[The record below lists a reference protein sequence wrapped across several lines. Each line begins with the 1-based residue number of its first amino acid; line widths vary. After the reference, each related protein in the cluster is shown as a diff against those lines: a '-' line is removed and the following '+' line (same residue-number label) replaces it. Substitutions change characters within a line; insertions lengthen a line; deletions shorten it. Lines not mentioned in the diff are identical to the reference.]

1 MITLRSLTSLCA
13 ASALTLALVAC
24 GGDES
29 TEAPDAPAEAEA
41 TAEEEPATPDTP
53 DLSAED
59 LAAGSDNVAL
69 VPSPVETQKA
79 LESAGI
85 DTKLSALIPEHK
97 FDLEKADADHAALR
111 TGVVLAD
118 ALLTVKSAEQDVL
131 LTRLDAIR
139 TGMGQLGGGADI
151 DSTLRDM
158 QERIKAEAVS
168 RDELLKEFDE
178 LSGAVIPELEFNG
191 NDRIVPLIEAG
202 SWLEGSNLVAR
213 AVADAHKPGAADTLL
228 KQPAVV
234 DYFIKYVKTEG
245 AEKAPAAVTAKLEE
259 SLNTLKGLAS
269 KETELTE
276 EDIATVAKVTNEV
289 LALL

>member
-13 ASALTLALVAC
+13 AGALTLALVAC
-24 GGDES
+24 GGEDA
-29 TEAPDAPAEAEA
+29 TEAPEAPAEG
-41 TAEEEPATPDTP
+41 EETQDEEPDTP
-53 DLSAED
+53 DVPELSAED

-85 DTKLSALIPEHK
+85 ETKLSGLIPEHT

-118 ALLTVKSAEQDVL
+118 ALLTVKTAEQADL
-131 LTRLDAIR
+131 LSRLDAIR
-139 TGMGQLGGGADI
+139 TGMTQLGGGSDI
-151 DSTLRDM
+151 DATLRDM
-158 QERIKAEAVS
+158 QERIKADAVS

-213 AVADAHKPGAADTLL
+213 AVGEAHKPGAADTLL

-245 AEKAPAAVTAKLEE
+245 ADKAPEAVTAKLEE
-259 SLNTLKGLAS
+259 SLNTLKGLAA